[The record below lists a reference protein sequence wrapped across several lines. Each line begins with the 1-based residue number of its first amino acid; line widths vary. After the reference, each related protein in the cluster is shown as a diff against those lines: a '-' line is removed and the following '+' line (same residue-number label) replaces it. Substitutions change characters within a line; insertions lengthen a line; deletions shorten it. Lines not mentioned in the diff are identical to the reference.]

1 MSVTLKPNRL
11 VSRIEEFMNKFLISV
26 ALSLA
31 AFTAMDCV
39 AQNKAPIPF
48 EQFLK
53 RDLFGTMKISPSGEF
68 IAATIPQEDRSAL
81 VILRRSDMKV
91 NGKVVLPSKTYVVDF
106 NWVNPNRILFSVGE
120 KSGELNQPRP
130 TGELF
135 GVNADGTGQDAALV
149 GVRSTGKGTRL
160 MGASIISTLQNDD
173 DNVIISLFQPGGFNQ
188 VQKMNVN
195 TGSRTTIARAP
206 IRSASFVADP
216 QGVVR
221 FSSGANSDRRVKTYY
236 RDDASSEWE
245 IINDEQETGKIIS
258 AVGFNGDG
266 KIAYLESEEKDG
278 PNAVYAF
285 DTRTKQR
292 TLVARDNTVDPSEYL
307 ISPIDGSLYGIKYD
321 DGKPR
326 FEYIDPQNE
335 FAKMHASL
343 QAGLNTQVISPT
355 SFTKDASMAIIIGY
369 ADNVPGDF
377 YLYERANKKLTY
389 LVSKNS
395 WFKPEVLANMKPI
408 YIVARDGTPLEGFLT
423 IPVGS
428 NGKNLPLIVNPHGGP
443 FGPKDEWRYSSDVQ
457 ILAANGYAVLQI
469 NFRGS
474 GGYGRKFTHM
484 GYKQWGRA
492 MQDDLT
498 DATLWAIKEGIANK
512 NRVCMYGASYGGYSS
527 IMAVAK
533 EPDLYRC
540 AFGNVGV
547 YDMTAMYHTG
557 DIPDSKSGENFLEE
571 VLGHEDLDSISPDK
585 LAGRIK
591 APVYLAAGRE
601 DFRAAPV
608 HTELMHKA
616 LQRAGKQSEM
626 VIYEGEGHGNFL
638 LKNRIDFYQR
648 LLGFLDKNIGP
659 GSQAK

>member
-1 MSVTLKPNRL
+1 
-11 VSRIEEFMNKFLISV
+11 MNKFFITI

-31 AFTAMDCV
+31 IINAVDSS
-39 AQNKAPIPF
+39 AQTKAPIPL

-106 NWVNPNRILFSVGE
+106 NWVNPTRILFSVGE
-120 KSGELNQPRP
+120 KSGELNQPQA

-135 GVNADGTGQDAALV
+135 GVNADGTGQGAALV
-149 GVRSTGKGTRL
+149 GVRSTGKGNRL
-160 MGASIISTLQNDD
+160 MGASIISTLHNDD

-188 VQKMNVN
+188 VQRMNVK

-206 IRSASFVADP
+206 IRSASFTTDP

-221 FSSGANSDRRVKTYY
+221 FALGSNNDRRVKTYY
-236 RDDASSEWE
+236 RDGADSEWE
-245 IINDEQETGKIIS
+245 MINDEAQTSKIITI
-258 AVGFNGDG
+258 AGFNADG
-266 KIAYLESEEKDG
+266 KIAYLESEESEG

-285 DTRTKQR
+285 DTVKKTR
-292 TLVARDNTVDPSEYL
+292 TLVARDDTVDPSGYL
-307 ISPIDGSLYGIKYD
+307 RSPTDGSLYGIQYD
-321 DGKPR
+321 DGIPR
-326 FEYIDPQNE
+326 FEYINPENE

-343 QAGLNTQVISPT
+343 QASLKTQVISPT
-355 SFTKDASMAIIIGY
+355 SFTQDGSMAIIAGY

-377 YLYERANKKLTY
+377 YLYDRNNKKLNY

-395 WFKPEVLANMKPI
+395 WFKPEVLARMKPVYLI
-408 YIVARDGTPLEGFLT
+408 ARDGVPLEGYLT
-423 IPVGS
+423 VPVGS
-428 NGKNLPLIVNPHGGP
+428 DGKNLPLIVNPHGGP
-443 FGPKDEWRYSSDVQ
+443 FGPKDEWGYNDDVQ
-457 ILAANGYAVLQI
+457 ILASNGYAVLQI

-474 GGYGRKFTHM
+474 GGYGRKFTHL
-484 GYKQWGRA
+484 GYKQWGGT

-512 NRVCMYGASYGGYSS
+512 SRICMYGASYGGYSS

-557 DIPDSKSGENFLEE
+557 DIPDTKSGENFLDEA
-571 VLGHEDLDSISPDK
+571 LGHKNLDAASPNK
-585 LAGRIK
+585 LADKIK
-591 APVYLAAGRE
+591 ASVYLAAGRE

-608 HTELMHKA
+608 HTEMMHAA
-616 LQRAGKQSEM
+616 LQKAGKQSEM

-648 LLGFLDKNIGP
+648 LLGFMDKHIGP
-659 GSQAK
+659 SSQKTKAN